1 MIKFLN
7 PFLFLSFFSFGQAT
21 TSPQK
26 GELKTSPMQTEWK
39 TLDHADYA
47 LQYPTDWEV
56 NNSGA
61 MGTSFILFAP
71 LESEQDK
78 FKENV
83 NLIVQDL
90 KGMAIDLDK
99 YTEISEGQVKTMLT
113 KSVIIESKR
122 IKNDSSEYHK
132 LSYTAEQGV
141 FKLSFIQ
148 YYWLVKEKAYILTFT
163 AEQDKFTT
171 FKETGEKI
179 LNSFIFK
186 Y

>member
-7 PFLFLSFFSFGQAT
+7 PFLFLSIFSFGQST
-21 TSPQK
+21 TPPQK
-26 GELKTSPMQTEWK
+26 VALQTPLMKTEWK

-90 KGMAIDLDK
+90 KGMAINLDK

-113 KSVIIESKR
+113 NAVMIDNKR
-122 IKNDSSEYHK
+122 IKNDTSEYHK
-132 LSYTAEQGV
+132 LVYKAEQGV
-141 FKLSFIQ
+141 FKLQFIQ
-148 YYWLVKEKAYILTFT
+148 YYWIVKEKAYILTFT

-179 LNSFIFK
+179 LNTFVFK
-186 Y
+186 H